1 MLALRAGHRVVR
13 GGGLLGYS
21 QPRVPAGVW
30 TKLQPAAQPTFSWLL
45 PPYRDR
51 WSRLRLSTRV
61 DTPRKWEKVIQSWSL
76 STRCLSVR
84 GLMKEELGMVEKYME
99 RLERCV
105 KQSAIQT
112 SQRLSFKEN
121 LMGINPKLK
130 NGSMGSASLNAF
142 LLGIKK
148 KFPEEV
154 LLCRVPSL
162 TCA

>member
-1 MLALRAGHRVVR
+1 
-13 GGGLLGYS
+13 
-21 QPRVPAGVW
+21 
-30 TKLQPAAQPTFSWLL
+30 
-45 PPYRDR
+45 
-51 WSRLRLSTRV
+51 
-61 DTPRKWEKVIQSWSL
+61 
-76 STRCLSVR
+76 
-84 GLMKEELGMVEKYME
+84 ME

-112 SQRLSFKEN
+112 SQRLSVREN

-130 NGSMGSASLNAF
+130 NGSMGSGSLNAF

-154 LLCRVPSL
+154 LICRVLSL